1 MVRKTWGRILPNWSF
16 IRSRTMGGDNK
27 PNPLINL
34 AAGGV
39 SGAVSKTITAPLE
52 KVKLA
57 IQNQD
62 SNPRILSGE
71 MPRYTGMG
79 DCFSRHIKE
88 LGPSSLWRGNVAN
101 CIRYVPTAAFNLMFK
116 DTIKRAFPKYDKK
129 TEFGKFALAQVGS
142 GAAAGGLT
150 NTLVYPL
157 IYVRTVL
164 GADLGKV
171 KKYNSMLDCITKT
184 VKNNGVLSLYNGIG
198 PSTVGIVVYRGAQFG
213 VQDVV
218 KAFNPYQ
225 KDVSIIGIASK
236 FCVAQVAVS
245 ISGIVAY
252 PFDTMQRRLQIEASK
267 PEAEQI
273 YKGMGDCFAKI
284 LKDEGPKGFFKGA
297 MANIL
302 RGTGAAIVLVMY
314 DEIINA
320 VERNSK

>member
-1 MVRKTWGRILPNWSF
+1 
-16 IRSRTMGGDNK
+16 MGEK
-27 PNPLINL
+27 PNMLINL
-34 AAGGV
+34 AAGGI
-39 SGAVSKTITAPLE
+39 SGAISKTITAPLE

-62 SNPRILSGE
+62 SNPRIISGE
-71 MPRYTGMG
+71 MKRYTGMG
-79 DCFSRHIKE
+79 DCFGRHIKE

-101 CIRYVPTAAFNLMFK
+101 CIRYVPTAAFNLAFK

-129 TEFGKFALAQVGS
+129 TQFGQFAMAQVAS

-171 KKYNSMLDCITKT
+171 KQYNSMLDCLQKT
-184 VKNNGVLSLYNGIG
+184 VKNNGPLSLYNGIG
-198 PSTVGIVVYRGAQFG
+198 PSSVGIVVYRGAQFG
-213 VQDVV
+213 VQDIV

-225 KDVSIIGIASK
+225 KDVSAIGIASK

-267 PEAEQI
+267 PKDVQI
-273 YKGMGDCFAKI
+273 YSGMKDCFQKI
-284 LKDEGPKGFFKGA
+284 LAKEGPKGFFKGA
-297 MANIL
+297 LANIL

-314 DEIINA
+314 DEIMNA
-320 VERNSK
+320 IERQNA